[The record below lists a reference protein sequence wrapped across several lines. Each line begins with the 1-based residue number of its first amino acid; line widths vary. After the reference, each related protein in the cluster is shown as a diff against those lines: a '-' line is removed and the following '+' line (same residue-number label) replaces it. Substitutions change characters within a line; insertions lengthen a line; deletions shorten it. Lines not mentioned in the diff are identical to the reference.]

1 MTTRSIID
9 IEVRDQAFKDFSALF
24 AKYQTQLGKLP
35 GSWDKVDAAI
45 KQTTNPFKQIHA
57 ILSGTVEQ
65 LNAARTAQEKLR
77 LSAQASGKVFGVMAT
92 STGKLARNI
101 KSTTLDLLRWGSLT
115 AVFSGLLGAGGLFG
129 LNRLAAAAGNSRRE
143 AQGLGV
149 TPGEREAAKINYQKL
164 VDVDSMLTKINE
176 AKWDVTKRSAFAA
189 AGLQTGDW
197 ENRNAADI
205 LKTLVPQLKTRFD
218 QIGGTKQGADATGL
232 TQFVDMETLTRLK
245 NVTREEIDAAG
256 KRYDADVR
264 LLSISDRA
272 QRAWQDFSMQL
283 QRAGAQIE
291 NSFLKGLAPLT
302 PHLEKLSAAVAHAVD
317 VFLASPKI
325 GKWIDTVGVGLQ
337 KFAKYLTSD
346 DFTEDVKS
354 FFDALD
360 ELGGAIYGVARTIGK
375 VFNAGNERGL
385 KASQYR
391 ELEQLDKLDHKLAQ
405 TLEHALKNPDAT
417 AANKF
422 SMWSLSHPQADLT
435 AALGKASPE
444 AQRLARGIQNETQTL
459 RADVPLEQ
467 RVKPMIN
474 LPSVRAD
481 KSALRGEAARQMDEA
496 IRNAATTVNK
506 FADLEKQFALPPG
519 LLASVEK
526 QESRGEA
533 ARQMD
538 EAIRNAATTVNK
550 FADLEKQFALPPGL
564 LASVEKQ
571 ESRGNANA
579 RSPAGAEGPFQFM
592 PAAWKQYGAG
602 GDIHSERDSARA
614 AAGFYRDLLDKY
626 QGDLKKA
633 LAGYNW
639 GAGNVDKHGVSEAPA
654 ETRKYIASI
663 LADMGYRQ
671 SASGGSTST
680 STPNVAPQVAARAPV
695 SPPIQIN
702 ISKAAG
708 ADVNVQVLALSS
720 GP

>member
-92 STGKLARNI
+92 SAGKLARNI

-526 QESRGEA
+526 QESRG
-533 ARQMD
+533 
-538 EAIRNAATTVNK
+538 
-550 FADLEKQFALPPGL
+550 
-564 LASVEKQ
+564 
-571 ESRGNANA
+571 NANA

-614 AAGFYRDLLDKY
+614 AARFYRDLLDKY

>member
-101 KSTTLDLLRWGSLT
+101 KSITLDLLRWGSLT

-526 QESRGEA
+526 QESRG
-533 ARQMD
+533 
-538 EAIRNAATTVNK
+538 
-550 FADLEKQFALPPGL
+550 
-564 LASVEKQ
+564 
-571 ESRGNANA
+571 NANA

>member
-101 KSTTLDLLRWGSLT
+101 KSATLDLLRWGSLT

-149 TPGEREAAKINYQKL
+149 TPGEHEAAKINYQKL

-526 QESRGEA
+526 QESRG
-533 ARQMD
+533 
-538 EAIRNAATTVNK
+538 
-550 FADLEKQFALPPGL
+550 
-564 LASVEKQ
+564 
-571 ESRGNANA
+571 NANA

-614 AAGFYRDLLDKY
+614 AARFYRDLLDKY

-671 SASGGSTST
+671 SARGGSTST

>member
-360 ELGGAIYGVARTIGK
+360 ELGRAIYGVARTIGK

-526 QESRGEA
+526 QESRG
-533 ARQMD
+533 
-538 EAIRNAATTVNK
+538 
-550 FADLEKQFALPPGL
+550 
-564 LASVEKQ
+564 
-571 ESRGNANA
+571 NANA

-614 AAGFYRDLLDKY
+614 AARFYRDLLDKY

>member
-101 KSTTLDLLRWGSLT
+101 KSITLDLLRWGSLT
-115 AVFSGLLGAGGLFG
+115 AVFSGPLGAGGLFG

-526 QESRGEA
+526 QESRG
-533 ARQMD
+533 
-538 EAIRNAATTVNK
+538 
-550 FADLEKQFALPPGL
+550 
-564 LASVEKQ
+564 
-571 ESRGNANA
+571 NANA